1 MLRKRVTKL
10 IISVTIYV
18 AVSLITIALMFTAI
32 VLKDNKIRSLEK
44 SQKVVYFPDSKGSS
58 VDYTGYVIDKSEEEN
73 DTYSI
78 SVVGYGKFL
87 VSKVEYYEIQIGKK
101 CPDFILNRGQNVQRK
116 AV

>member
-1 MLRKRVTKL
+1 M

-44 SQKVVYFPDSKGSS
+44 SQKIVYFPDSKGSS
-58 VDYTGYVIDKSEEEN
+58 VDYTGYVIDKSEEN
-73 DTYSI
+73 STYSI

-101 CPDFILNRGQNVQRK
+101 CPDFILKRGQDVKRK

>member
-44 SQKVVYFPDSKGSS
+44 SQKIVYFPDSKGSS
-58 VDYTGYVIDKSEEEN
+58 VDYTGYVIDKSEEN
-73 DTYSI
+73 NKYSI

-101 CPDFILNRGQNVQRK
+101 CPDFILNRGQDVQRK